1 MSLPADNIHK
11 HSADPV
17 DPCAPCNFPL
27 GAGSH
32 FVLVHLLTC
41 FCFCYATDTFFPIE
55 TAKPT
60 LKTQS
65 LCLFSFPSSAHMK
78 LAWQQATWC
87 LRQSGTLRG
96 PQLPEPIPTPR
107 TPPAATAEKTTV
119 PWRARIK
126 KTYTEDLWSRA
137 RACRWA
143 AIWKERENLG
153 ISLWKR
159 RKTQKRVM
167 SWKSYVHMAPRR
179 AAVKFKNSAIHFNQ
193 LSWIRSRHHILEN
206 SQQRHFTFWLTNKMW
221 VQFSLAANKCW
232 IIKMFDY
239 ASSAKHKIINFVD

>member
-65 LCLFSFPSSAHMK
+65 LCLFSFPSSESAHMK

-143 AIWKERENLG
+143 AIWKKKGEIWGSHYGKEEKLKREWWVEKVTCMWPPDALPSN
-153 ISLWKR
+153 S
-159 RKTQKRVM
+159 KT
-167 SWKSYVHMAPRR
+167 PL
-179 AAVKFKNSAIHFNQ
+179 FTLINSAESGAVITFSKIHN
-193 LSWIRSRHHILEN
+193 RDILL
-206 SQQRHFTFWLTNKMW
+206 LT
-221 VQFSLAANKCW
+221 
-232 IIKMFDY
+232 
-239 ASSAKHKIINFVD
+239 H